1 MPSTIQ
7 LMQYVW
13 KKLALCD
20 HLFIIIINNNNIYN
34 EGT

>member
-20 HLFIIIINNNNIYN
+20 HPFIIINNNNIHN